1 MVRPTEET
9 RPMKPPITAPLV
21 VQSFHSTDSS
31 SGGKLADAATAKA
44 DAEEFLAELRRV
56 GALED

>member
-1 MVRPTEET
+1 MSRSELGSFIWNALSEDLTLDALSA
-9 RPMKPPITAPLV
+9 RITDV
-21 VQSFHSTDSS
+21 YEI
-31 SGGKLADAATAKA
+31 DAATAKA